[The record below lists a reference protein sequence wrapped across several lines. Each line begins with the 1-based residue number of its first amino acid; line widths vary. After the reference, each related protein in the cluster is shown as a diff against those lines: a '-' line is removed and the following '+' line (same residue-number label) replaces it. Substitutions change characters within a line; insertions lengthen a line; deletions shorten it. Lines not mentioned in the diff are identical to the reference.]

1 MPLHPTTVSEP
12 GLESASSSCVT
23 AIAETQVSNAMAH
36 IQNPP
41 LIEMVE
47 GKDEAIVISPKE
59 IKLPAQRGTEMTRE
73 FQCKYAPTAIGS

>member
-1 MPLHPTTVSEP
+1 
-12 GLESASSSCVT
+12 
-23 AIAETQVSNAMAH
+23 MAH